1 MKWDCV
7 FIERPANTEILIG
20 RQFLHYCL
28 SVCLYDHPR
37 HTGLI
42 FVELMWLLGYLK
54 EYFEPSSYTPY
65 SDQVVA
71 EI

>member
-1 MKWDCV
+1 
-7 FIERPANTEILIG
+7 
-20 RQFLHYCL
+20 
-28 SVCLYDHPR
+28 
-37 HTGLI
+37 
-42 FVELMWLLGYLK
+42 LGYLK